1 MSRLFDA
8 RRECRGHHESLTCRA
23 GINAGKGSDGV
34 GRSIGAVL
42 LVIYGWGLQEVGS
55 SRNSAR
61 NALRE
66 TTYRCAL
73 LAALSCLAACAT
85 PPPAATVTP
94 APAPMPV
101 APSAPPA
108 EEPSF

>member
-1 MSRLFDA
+1 MASRRDQVLVPFA
-8 RRECRGHHESLTCRA
+8 S
-23 GINAGKGSDGV
+23 GKDGDV

-42 LVIYGWGLQEVGS
+42 SVIYGRGLQEVGS

-73 LAALSCLAACAT
+73 SAALRGCLKKA
-85 PPPAATVTP
+85 
-94 APAPMPV
+94 
-101 APSAPPA
+101 
-108 EEPSF
+108 